1 MRSRN
6 SASDTVGSTQNI
18 GAVAFVC
25 PPRRVGSKGKIVRVS
40 QAVFGV
46 FHHFELAHQLR
57 RHAYLKTIYSTYPW
71 RRLQREGI
79 PKSHVETFPWIHG
92 GLALLARY
100 GLYPSPATEQ
110 LDYWNA
116 LAFDEWITRR
126 IVRAGAECDAL
137 IAISGAALKAGLRV
151 QARGGK
157 YICDRGSTHA
167 RYQWRILSEEHRHWG
182 APLDIYDPRDTDR
195 EEVQYAQADC
205 ITVPSSFAAR
215 SFVAE
220 GVAEDKLRVIPYGV
234 RLDAFQPA
242 AAPAPDTFEVLFV
255 GQVSLR
261 KGVPYLLEA
270 FARLKHP
277 RKRLRLVGP
286 MFPHMK
292 PLLERLPMENVE
304 IVGAVA
310 RPELVRLLSASHVM
324 VLPSLEEGL
333 ALVQG
338 EALACGCPI
347 IATPNTGSEDLFTD
361 GKEGFIVPIR
371 SAEAIAERLQQLAD
385 DPQLQRQMRAAAL
398 ERVQYLGGWND
409 YGDRWV
415 KVLRELCEAPV
426 N

>member
-1 MRSRN
+1 M
-6 SASDTVGSTQNI
+6 
-18 GAVAFVC
+18 
-25 PPRRVGSKGKIVRVS
+25 RVS

-57 RHAYLKTIYSTYPW
+57 RHGVLGTVYSTYPW
-71 RRLQREGI
+71 RRLQREGL
-79 PKSHVETFPWIHG
+79 PQEYVDTFPWIHG

-100 GLYPSPATEQ
+100 GLYPSPRTEQ

-126 IVRAGAECDAL
+126 IKGCDAL
-137 IAISGAALKAGLRV
+137 IAISGAGLKAGRRV

-157 YICDRGSTHA
+157 SICDRGSTHA
-167 RYQWRILSEEHRHWG
+167 RYQWRVLREEHERWG
-182 APLDIYDPRDTDR
+182 APLDIYDPRDTER
-195 EEVQYAQADC
+195 ELIQYAEADC
-205 ITVPSSFAAR
+205 IAVPSSFAAR

-220 GVAEDKLRVIPYGV
+220 GVAADKLRVIPYGV
-234 RLDAFQPA
+234 RLDAFQPMA
-242 AAPAPDTFEVLFV
+242 EPDPDRFDVLFA

-270 FARLKHP
+270 FAQLRHP
-277 RKRLRLVGP
+277 RKRLRIVGP

-292 PLLERLPMENVE
+292 PLLARLPMEQVE

-310 RPELVRLLSASHVM
+310 RAELVRYMSTSHAM

-338 EALACGCPI
+338 EAMACGCPV

-361 GKEGFIVPIR
+361 GLEGFVVPER
-371 SAEAIAERLQQLAD
+371 DPEAIAARLQQLAD
-385 DPQLQRQMRAAAL
+385 EPGLQRQMRPAAL
-398 ERVQYLGGWND
+398 ERVRHLGGWND
-409 YGDRWV
+409 YGDRWMT
-415 KVLRELCEAPV
+415 VLREVTGQETLLKEIPGQDL
-426 N
+426 